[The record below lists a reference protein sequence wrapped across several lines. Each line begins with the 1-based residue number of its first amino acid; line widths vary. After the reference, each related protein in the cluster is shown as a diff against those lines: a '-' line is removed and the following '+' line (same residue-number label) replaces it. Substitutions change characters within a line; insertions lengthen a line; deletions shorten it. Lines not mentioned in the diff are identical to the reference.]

1 MRRSLD
7 LKELRITML
16 LINFNEKDNW
26 LKMIEKDFPSMS
38 APARFIAN
46 SNGSIVAKQIPFNRM
61 IDLGLLVRK
70 RGRYRLGFPNG

>member
-1 MRRSLD
+1 
-7 LKELRITML
+7 ML

-26 LKMIEKDFPSMS
+26 LEMIEKDFPCMS
-38 APARFIAN
+38 SPARFITN

-70 RGRYRLGFPNG
+70 RGKYRLGFPNG